1 MKVSA
6 SGRVRKYFGSGRRS
20 PARPH
25 ATQQRSRAGRTG
37 PLVEAADQ
45 SATTTSR
52 KLRA

>member
-1 MKVSA
+1 MKASA
-6 SGRVRKYFGSGRRS
+6 SGRARKYRGSGRA

-25 ATQQRSRAGRTG
+25 ATQQRSRVGRTG
-37 PLVEAADQ
+37 PRVEAADQ